1 MDTSILIAKFMG
13 PTMIVA
19 GCSMFLNR
27 KRMTA
32 IFEDF
37 VKSPALIF
45 LAGFMALILGLA
57 FVIFHNH
64 WVAGWPVLITIYGW
78 LALFGGI
85 LRVVFPEVAM
95 SMGKWML
102 EKEMMLVVSGVAN
115 ILLGAFFTYQG
126 YLA

>member
-1 MDTSILIAKFMG
+1 METSILIAKFMG
-13 PTMIVA
+13 PVMLVA

-27 KRMTA
+27 KKMTA

-37 VKSPALIF
+37 VNSPGLIF
-45 LAGFMALILGLA
+45 FAGFIALILGLA
-57 FVIFHNH
+57 FVIFHNR

-78 LALFGGI
+78 LALVGGI
-85 LRVVFPEVAM
+85 LRIGFPDLAI
-95 SMGKWML
+95 SIGKWML
-102 EKEMMLVVSGVAN
+102 EKEMMLTVSGAAN